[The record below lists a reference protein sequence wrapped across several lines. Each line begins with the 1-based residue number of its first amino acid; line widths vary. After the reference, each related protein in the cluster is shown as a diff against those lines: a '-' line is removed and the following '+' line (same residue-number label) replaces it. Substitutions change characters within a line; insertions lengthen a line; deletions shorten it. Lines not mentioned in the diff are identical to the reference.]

1 MTTHDTPQRQT
12 RRAPTSGNVPR
23 AFADEYVTIV
33 RGDGPWVWDA
43 DGNRYLDAVS
53 GNQNVNIGHG
63 REEVAAAAKE
73 QLERLEYASSMLF
86 ANEPAMEY
94 TEKIAEFT
102 PDGFEKTWLVSS
114 GSEANE
120 SAIKM
125 ARQYHYERGTRAST
139 RLFRAVAA
147 TTATPPARWQYRD
160 FRPGR
165 RRWSRCSRTSRK
177 RRARDAV
184 PL

>member
-1 MTTHDTPQRQT
+1 MF
-12 RRAPTSGNVPR
+12 PR

-86 ANEPAMEY
+86 ANEPAM
-94 TEKIAEFT
+94 
-102 PDGFEKTWLVSS
+102 
-114 GSEANE
+114 
-120 SAIKM
+120 
-125 ARQYHYERGTRAST
+125 
-139 RLFRAVAA
+139 
-147 TTATPPARWQYRD
+147 
-160 FRPGR
+160 
-165 RRWSRCSRTSRK
+165 
-177 RRARDAV
+177 
-184 PL
+184 